1 MSDTMHECDSDI
13 LIARINKGEKVI
25 ESILNFCK
33 NSGIE
38 GAWISGIGA
47 FASADLALY
56 NLSKKEYTKK
66 SLKGPFEICSLIG
79 NVGIKDEK
87 HIAHIHVVLS
97 DDKMNAYGGHLNEAV
112 VAATCELK
120 VEIFDHPITRK
131 HDEEIGLN
139 LIEIG
144 Q

>member
-56 NLSKKEYTKK
+56 NLAKKEYTKK
-66 SLKGPFEICSLIG
+66 TFKGPLEVCSLVG
-79 NVGIKDEK
+79 NVGTMNNEYL
-87 HIAHIHVVLS
+87 AHIHVVLS
-97 DDKMNAYGGHLNEAV
+97 DKEMNAFGGHLEEAT

-120 VEIFDHPITRK
+120 VEIFDHPIVRK
-131 HDEEIGLN
+131 YDEKIGLN

-144 Q
+144 